1 MTQKL
6 KYIIDTS
13 SLTQAYRT
21 YYSFEIAP
29 SFWEFLESQFNSGI
43 ITSND
48 KVYEEIKL
56 GKDKLY
62 DWIKIP
68 KIKTKLINTKS
79 EVKIISHYGHLMQ
92 WAESLGQYK
101 TIAKERFAQFEN
113 ADPWI
118 IACGMEYELTIVS
131 MEVSAPLS
139 KSAIKIPDVCKAFSI
154 NHIDTFSFLNEVGFK
169 M

>member
-1 MTQKL
+1 MADKL

-21 YYSFEIAP
+21 YYSFDIAP
-29 SFWEFLESQFNSGI
+29 SFWNFLETQFQNGI

-48 KVYEEIKL
+48 KVFDEIKL

-62 DWIKIP
+62 DWMKVQN
-68 KIKTKLINTKS
+68 IKTMLINTKS
-79 EVKIISHYGHLMQ
+79 EIGLIAHYAHLMQ
-92 WAESLGQYK
+92 WAEKQSQYK
-101 TIAKERFAQFEN
+101 PAAKERFAAFEN

-118 IACGMEYELTIVS
+118 IACGLQHELTIVS
-131 MEVSAPLS
+131 MEVAAPLS
-139 KSAIKIPDVCKAFSI
+139 KSAIKIPDVCNAFSI
-154 NHIDTFSFLNEVGFK
+154 NHIDTFSFLNEIGFK